1 AIGLGA
7 VVIVMGI
14 IGLLRSRREAQPG
27 TSAMTRF
34 RDRALESSTSMA
46 TLAFS
51 AIVIE
56 AATMW
61 PYLVGISLIAAN
73 GPGLPLDIFWLA
85 LYNVIMVLPATILT
99 WARTK
104 YPEQTDLL
112 LSKTRETMTSAGS
125 NFTAWLAILIGAWI
139 IIAQLLQ
146 QTTLNTMPSD
156 PVHHAL
162 PAPPSGPAIPW
173 RQVTWFII
181 VTFALT
187 WLVVLP
193 LYFINDPQLFQT
205 LYLPIALLMMG
216 IPAFVSWGI
225 VYRTQPKGQRAAA
238 LGFSRPRPV
247 GKFLGYL
254 GLAFIIPIGIVLL
267 SLPIA
272 AALGLYTP
280 DLANFSGLQQVFE
293 DAGAGSMPVEMMLLS
308 QIVNVVI
315 AAWVLNVLPAL

>member
-1 AIGLGA
+1 MGFVSIAALVGLAFLDASTLSTLLIPLWLLARPGVFQPRRLATYLTVTAGTYFLLGFAVLVLAHQFIDAYLATLQSRLASQIAIGLGA

-27 TSAMTRF
+27 TSTMTRL
-34 RDRALESSTSMA
+34 RDRALESSTSVA

-51 AIVIE
+51 AIVLE

-139 IIAQLLQ
+139 IIAQLL
-146 QTTLNTMPSD
+146 
-156 PVHHAL
+156 
-162 PAPPSGPAIPW
+162 
-173 RQVTWFII
+173 
-181 VTFALT
+181 
-187 WLVVLP
+187 
-193 LYFINDPQLFQT
+193 
-205 LYLPIALLMMG
+205 
-216 IPAFVSWGI
+216 
-225 VYRTQPKGQRAAA
+225 
-238 LGFSRPRPV
+238 
-247 GKFLGYL
+247 
-254 GLAFIIPIGIVLL
+254 
-267 SLPIA
+267 
-272 AALGLYTP
+272 
-280 DLANFSGLQQVFE
+280 
-293 DAGAGSMPVEMMLLS
+293 
-308 QIVNVVI
+308 
-315 AAWVLNVLPAL
+315 